1 LQGGSAVQ
9 ISGDTDVDSL
19 VLPPSAGPLLVT
31 AEWPVRCGNV
41 PPLADRFSTR
51 PETAPDLT
59 LALERSAAVALMP
72 RPRRLGAGSSH
83 DWLRCSGKTQ
93 LAAFYAESQWRRRA
107 FDLVVWIDA
116 SSTASILSAYVTT
129 VQALTGMR
137 MPGIAESVAASFL
150 TWLRETD
157 RRWLI
162 VLDDVPNSSVLQGL
176 WPAGPAGRVVLTTP
190 SAQATVGL
198 QDVLTL
204 ELGPFSKREA
214 MSYLA
219 GRLSSDPDQRRGAI
233 ELIDDLDC
241 QPMAL
246 AQATATIASSWMTC
260 ADYRDQLYL
269 RSSVISSP
277 GTAPLPAAGV
287 TWTLCADHSDQ
298 LMPGGSAQSCLA
310 IAALLD
316 GHGVPATVFAAPAA
330 CSYITGSTAATP
342 QDLERAQT
350 ALDVLEQSGLIG
362 LDRGSEP
369 AIVRM
374 NPILQRAV
382 RAAMSPEM
390 LEQAASAAAAA
401 LLESWPSPE
410 PGGGLSQSLRA
421 SAGCL
426 RRATG
431 GLLWAD
437 GCHKLLLRAG
447 QSLDEASLT
456 GPAVDYWAE
465 LTATGNQ
472 MFGPGHRESLLTV
485 ERLAAAFV
493 AARRVSEAIAWYQ
506 RVIAEWGKACGPD
519 HPRTLA
525 ARVRLGRVL
534 VTAGL
539 FDEAISVLTA
549 ALSDA
554 ERAHGPAHPE
564 CAIIRDEVAAGHR
577 AAGELGE
584 AIRLYRLILGDRER
598 SLGAEHPDTIAA
610 RQLLAEAYLAD
621 GRLKDAFTQSKKAV
635 ADRQRSQGADHPDTL
650 RAGAQLAAAYH
661 SAGRMAL
668 AVQLSEQVH
677 AGLQR
682 VHGSDHTETISA
694 ALSLGRVYYAV
705 GRLSDARRV
714 LEDAVA
720 HGERV
725 LAPADPITRNARESL
740 AAIVGTQ
747 APGRPTRA
755 TRRSSRSTYCSGGR
769 RWR

>member
-1 LQGGSAVQ
+1 MATVAGRFAVQ
-9 ISGDTDVDSL
+9 VNAETDVDSL
-19 VLPPSAGPLLVT
+19 ALLPAPGPLLVT
-31 AEWPVRCGNV
+31 AEWPVRCGTV

-51 PETAPDLT
+51 PETAPDLS
-59 LALERSAAVALMP
+59 LALERSAAVALTP
-72 RPRRLGAGSSH
+72 RSRRLGAGSSH

-93 LAAFYAESQWRRRA
+93 LAAFYAETQWRTRA
-107 FDLVVWIDA
+107 LDLLVWVDA
-116 SSTASILSAYVTT
+116 SSTASILSAYVST
-129 VQALTGMR
+129 VRALTGIR

-150 TWLRETD
+150 AWLGETD

-162 VLDDVPNSSVLQGL
+162 VLDDVPDSAVLQGL
-176 WPAGPAGRVVLTTP
+176 WPAGPAGQVVLTTP
-190 SAQATVGL
+190 STQTTVGL
-198 QDVLTL
+198 RDVLAL

-214 MSYLA
+214 MSYFV

-260 ADYRDQLYL
+260 ADYRDQFYL
-269 RSSVISSP
+269 RSSVFNSP
-277 GTAPLPAAGV
+277 DSAPLPAAGV
-287 TWTLCADHSDQ
+287 TWTICVDHSDQ
-298 LMPGGSAQSCLA
+298 LMPGGSVQSCLA

-316 GHGVPATVFAAPAA
+316 AHGVPATVFAAPAA
-330 CSYITGSTAATP
+330 CSYIAGSTAATP
-342 QDLERAQT
+342 VDIAPLDMERAQT
-350 ALDVLEQSGLIG
+350 ALNMLDQSGLIG
-362 LDRGSEP
+362 LDRSSEP

-382 RAAMSPEM
+382 RAAMSAEM

-410 PGGGLSQSLRA
+410 PEGWLGQSLRA
-421 SAGCL
+421 SAACL

-431 GLLWAD
+431 GLLWTG

-465 LTATGNQ
+465 LTAIGDQ
-472 MFGPGHRESLLTV
+472 VFGPGHPESMVTV
-485 ERLAAAFV
+485 ERLASAFV
-493 AARRVSEAIAWYQ
+493 AAGRVSEAVAWYQ
-506 RVIAEWGKACGPD
+506 RVMAECGKAHGPD

-539 FDEAISVLTA
+539 FDEAISILTA
-549 ALSDA
+549 ALTDA

-564 CAIIRDEVAAGHR
+564 CAIVRDEVAAGHR
-577 AAGELGE
+577 AAGEVGE
-584 AIRLYRLILGDRER
+584 AIRLYRLILGDRQR
-598 SLGAEHPDTIAA
+598 SLGADHPETMAT

-621 GRLKDAFTQSKKAV
+621 GRVKDAFAQYKKAV
-635 ADRQRSQGADHPDTL
+635 ADRERSQGADHPDTL
-650 RAGAQLAAAYH
+650 RASAQLAAAYH

-682 VHGSDHTETISA
+682 VHGRDHTETISA

-720 HGERV
+720 RGERV
-725 LAPADPITRNARESL
+725 LAPADPLTRNARESL
-740 AAIVGTQ
+740 AAIVG
-747 APGRPTRA
+747 G
-755 TRRSSRSTYCSGGR
+755 
-769 RWR
+769 